1 MEIFLR
7 IFLSTTQAARLAEAE
22 SPGGVVSPRRL
33 RPILYLEGVVAK
45 SANGPYRHGNG
56 SCVKVFVAFAACP
69 AWLSLSR

>member
-1 MEIFLR
+1 
-7 IFLSTTQAARLAEAE
+7 
-22 SPGGVVSPRRL
+22 L

-56 SCVKVFVAFAACP
+56 LCVKVYVELEACP

>member
-7 IFLSTTQAARLAEAE
+7 NFRSTTQAARLAEAR
-22 SPGGVVSPRRL
+22 SLGGVVSPRL

-56 SCVKVFVAFAACP
+56 LCVKVYVELEACP